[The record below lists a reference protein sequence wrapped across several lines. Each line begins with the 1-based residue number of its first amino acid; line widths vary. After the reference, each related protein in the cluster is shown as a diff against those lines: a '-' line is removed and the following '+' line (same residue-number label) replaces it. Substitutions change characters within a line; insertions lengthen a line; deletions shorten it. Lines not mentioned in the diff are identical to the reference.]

1 MKRLAIAKIMVLVIS
16 LTMNGIMSP
25 GAEST
30 VRAKGKSAVKKVKVG
45 KQLSL
50 GNRKKGASYKS
61 SDSRIASVSRE
72 EDGYGEDHTEGQ

>member
-30 VRAKGKSAVKKVKVG
+30 VRAKGKSAVKKVKVD
-45 KQLSL
+45 
-50 GNRKKGASYKS
+50 RK
-61 SDSRIASVSRE
+61 SVV
-72 EDGYGEDHTEGQ
+72 